1 MVEVEGDRVWVLL
14 DQRAELLGELEEA
27 REAYK
32 AWLVERPEYGAWKYR
47 QAELKEEL
55 GVLDDAI
62 EQARL
67 HRDQGV
73 LEGV

>member
-32 AWLVERPEYGAWKYR
+32 AWLVEQPHYRAWKR
-47 QAELKEEL
+47 RCGELKEEL
-55 GVLDDAI
+55 SVLDDGI